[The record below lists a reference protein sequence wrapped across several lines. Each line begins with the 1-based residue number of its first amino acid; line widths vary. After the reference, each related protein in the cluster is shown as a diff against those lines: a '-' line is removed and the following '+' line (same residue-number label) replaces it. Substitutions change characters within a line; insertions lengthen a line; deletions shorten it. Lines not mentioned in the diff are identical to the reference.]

1 MISLLKIKVLS
12 YSLILCEFEGSRE
25 DERTGEREQGISR
38 KKGRAR
44 EKEKQTRIEDEG
56 TDGEGRQARRG
67 GDINLDENKQSLVP
81 ITLRISLP
89 LPSPPPILIILL
101 LLITLSSFFTR
112 LIIIVYQ

>member
-1 MISLLKIKVLS
+1 MIFLLKIKVLS

-44 EKEKQTRIEDEG
+44 EKEKQTRIEEEG
-56 TDGEGRQARRG
+56 TNGEGRQARRG

-89 LPSPPPILIILL
+89 FPFPSPHFNYFVVVVDNSLL
-101 LLITLSSFFTR
+101 FF
-112 LIIIVYQ
+112 LPA